1 MPGCMMV
8 RDQGGAPELRSE
20 RIQVLFEEGLFGM
33 RNSVSERLSDLPKV
47 TQLENAGKVR
57 KPHFDLLS
65 NTRTVSC
72 CGWCVFRKSRHVGI
86 QGGGGVMG
94 GRWLQT

>member
-1 MPGCMMV
+1 MPECMMV

-47 TQLENAGKVR
+47 THLEKSMSCWWS
-57 KPHFDLLS
+57 LLAPGMQG
-65 NTRTVSC
+65 TQVASC
-72 CGWCVFRKSRHVGI
+72 K
-86 QGGGGVMG
+86 
-94 GRWLQT
+94 LN